1 MSVANALLPR
11 PSYLA
16 LNGQGTE
23 YERPARVIGEL
34 PLQDR
39 FLALARAT
47 EHVAEIAGLEAVKT
61 IPFGAPVFT
70 AFKGMTLQH
79 AKSHSWASVLLCA
92 GDDLSLDLV
101 PSYAR

>member
-1 MSVANALLPR
+1 MSLANALLPR

-16 LNGQGTE
+16 LNGHGTE

-39 FLALARAT
+39 FQVLARAT
-47 EHVAEIAGLEAVKT
+47 EHVAQRAGLEAVRT

-70 AFKGMTLQH
+70 AFKGMTRPH
-79 AKSHSWASVLLCA
+79 AKSHTWASLLLTA
-92 GDDLSLDLV
+92 GDDLSLDMV
-101 PSYAR
+101 PTYAR

>member
-16 LNGQGTE
+16 LNGHGTE

-39 FLALARAT
+39 FLGLARAT

-61 IPFGAPVFT
+61 IPFGAGVMLLSISIFKYSPCCALTFLLPV
-70 AFKGMTLQH
+70 
-79 AKSHSWASVLLCA
+79 
-92 GDDLSLDLV
+92 
-101 PSYAR
+101 

>member
-1 MSVANALLPR
+1 MSMDTALLPR
-11 PSYLA
+11 PRYLA

-23 YERPARVIGEL
+23 YERPARLIGEL

-39 FLALARAT
+39 FQALARAT

-70 AFKGMTLQH
+70 AFKGMTRPL
-79 AKSHSWASVLLCA
+79 AKSHTWASVLLSA
-92 GDDLSLDLV
+92 GNDLSLDLV

>member
-16 LNGQGTE
+16 LNGHGTE

-39 FLALARAT
+39 FQALARAT
-47 EHVAEIAGLEAVKT
+47 EHVAQRADLEAVRS

-70 AFKGMTLQH
+70 AFKGMTRPH
-79 AKSHSWASVLLCA
+79 AKSHTWASVLLNA
-92 GDDLSLDLV
+92 GDDLSLDMV
-101 PSYAR
+101 PCYAR

>member
-23 YERPARVIGEL
+23 YERPARLIGEL

-39 FLALARAT
+39 FQALARAT
-47 EHVAEIAGLEAVKT
+47 EHVAQRAGLEAVRP

-70 AFKGMTLQH
+70 AFKGMTRPL
-79 AKSHSWASVLLCA
+79 AKSHTWASLLLTA
-92 GDDLSLDLV
+92 GDDLSLDMV
-101 PSYAR
+101 PTYAR

>member
-39 FLALARAT
+39 FLGLARAT
-47 EHVAEIAGLEAVKT
+47 EHVAQRAGLEAVRT

-70 AFKGMTLQH
+70 AFKGMTRPH
-79 AKSHSWASVLLCA
+79 AKSHTWASLLLTA
-92 GDDLSLDLV
+92 GDDLSLDMV
-101 PSYAR
+101 PTYAR

>member
-16 LNGQGTE
+16 LNGHGTE
-23 YERPARVIGEL
+23 YERPARLIGEL

-39 FLALARAT
+39 FQVRARAT
-47 EHVAEIAGLEAVKT
+47 EHVAQRAGLEAVRT

-70 AFKGMTLQH
+70 AFKGMTRPH
-79 AKSHSWASVLLCA
+79 AKSHTWASLLLTA
-92 GDDLSLDLV
+92 GDDLSLDMV
-101 PSYAR
+101 PTYAR

>member
-39 FLALARAT
+39 FLALGNHPPAKPGA
-47 EHVAEIAGLEAVKT
+47 
-61 IPFGAPVFT
+61 FG
-70 AFKGMTLQH
+70 M
-79 AKSHSWASVLLCA
+79 
-92 GDDLSLDLV
+92 
-101 PSYAR
+101 

>member
-1 MSVANALLPR
+1 MSMDTALLPR
-11 PSYLA
+11 PRYLA

-34 PLQDR
+34 PLRDR

-47 EHVAEIAGLEAVKT
+47 EHVAEIVGLEAVKT

-70 AFKGMTLQH
+70 AFKGMTRPL
-79 AKSHSWASVLLCA
+79 AKSHIWASVLLSA
-92 GDDLSLDLV
+92 GNDLSLDLV